1 MKQAATSALG
11 LGPASDNGSSPRHEV
26 TIDSSIDITRK
37 LQLDLIYRYVSVLPA
52 VSAPAYSTGDAR
64 FAWRFHPR
72 LEFSVV
78 GRNLFQPYH
87 VEYAGDPGPPV
98 GIARSVYASLA
109 WVRR

>member
-1 MKQAATSALG
+1 VLG
-11 LGPASDNGSSPRHEV
+11 AGVSSVEGSSPRREV
-26 TIDSSIDITRK
+26 SIDSSLDISRK
-37 LQLDLIYRYVSVLPA
+37 LQLDLIYRYVSALTA

-64 FAWRFHPR
+64 FAWHLHPR

-98 GIARSVYASLA
+98 GIVRSVYASLT
-109 WVRR
+109 WVAK